1 MTEFQL
7 NAKRYSLA
15 KESVGMGEVVWSD
28 NLISITDA
36 MDILR
41 SLPPRCDEDYIAP
54 DEYLKDRLKFLRE
67 EHEELESD
75 MRQSMC
81 QARVDQLIAE
91 TIGGTDER

>member
-15 KESVGMGEVVWSD
+15 KVSSWTGEIVWSD
-28 NLISITDA
+28 YLISITDA

-41 SLPPRCDEDYIAP
+41 NLPSQNTDDRD
-54 DEYLKDRLKFLRE
+54 LKERMAKLYAEQMK
-67 EHEELESD
+67 LESD

-81 QARVDQLIAE
+81 RARVDQVIAE
-91 TIGGTDER
+91 TIGRNR

>member
-15 KESVGMGEVVWSD
+15 KESGGMGEVVWWD

-41 SLPPRCDEDYIAP
+41 SLSP
-54 DEYLKDRLKFLRE
+54 
-67 EHEELESD
+67 
-75 MRQSMC
+75 
-81 QARVDQLIAE
+81 
-91 TIGGTDER
+91 IGGTDER

>member
-15 KESVGMGEVVWSD
+15 KESSGTGEIVWWD

-41 SLPPRCDEDYIAP
+41 NLPSQNSDDRN
-54 DEYLKDRLKFLRE
+54 LKECLAK
-67 EHEELESD
+67 LESD
-75 MRQSMC
+75 MRRSMC
-81 QARVDQLIAE
+81 RARVDQLIAE
-91 TIGGTDER
+91 TIGKKR

>member
-15 KESVGMGEVVWSD
+15 KESGGVGEVVWSD

-41 SLPPRCDEDYIAP
+41 SLPPTCDKDYKAP
-54 DEYLKDRLKFLRE
+54 GEYLKDRLQFLRE

-81 QARVDQLIAE
+81 RARVDQLIAE